1 MIERAFSELERSVH
15 TALETYSNVHRGTG
29 HNSLVTTLLYEKA
42 RDIVL
47 QYLGL
52 DKNDFVVIF
61 CSPYGLRLLQAQLKS
76 AKKSVVSSQAIGLP
90 LGVRALVIERSTL
103 SKAAPF
109 HTGGGSIKI
118 VMYGSV
124 TWADVPGRFE
134 SGTPS
139 IINIIAFVKA
149 LQGITRY
156 GSEIFKSKLLEP
168 STAAEI
174 LYQDEF
180 VQHKGEELL
189 AKLQDALIGGDVCVP
204 TIDGN
209 KPYINFD
216 NAASTP
222 TFLPIWETA
231 CQSLKQSEP
240 VRREIIAEV
249 QKLCADFFDAPLD
262 EYELIFTSNTTEAIN
277 IAAQSLN
284 KGSEEDFEP
293 VVVNT
298 LLEHHSNELPWR
310 YISGASLIRLSGDKD
325 GFLDLSELEKLLCD
339 YNQKHKHKKKRIRLV
354 AVSGTSNVLGSI
366 LDIDGISRIT
376 HKYGAHL
383 LVDGAQSA
391 AHHKIS
397 MQDIQIDFLAISGH
411 KMYAPFGTGA
421 LIARKELLNFRRT
434 ELAHIKQSGEENVVG
449 LAALGKAINLL
460 QRISMGVIRDHERAL
475 TRRTLRGLSRIPGV
489 DIYGVQDASS
499 SKFRRRAG
507 IIVFSLKRVPHNLVA
522 KELAEFG
529 GIGVRN
535 GCFCAHILTR
545 QILRIHPIRSA
556 GARAGLLVGGKV
568 GQAMSVLMPGL
579 VRLSFGIENEVH
591 EVDSL
596 IQVLERINR
605 EPRSP
610 INVTIASSRNGTI
623 FLPRTETEAL
633 IEDFAKASIKK
644 VYEDTQTAALK
655 ENPL

>member
-1 MIERAFSELERSVH
+1 
-15 TALETYSNVHRGTG
+15 
-29 HNSLVTTLLYEKA
+29 LLYEKA

-47 QYLGL
+47 QCLEL
-52 DKNDFVVIF
+52 DKKDFVVIF

-76 AKKSVVSSQAIGLP
+76 AKKFVVSSQAIGLP
-90 LGVRALVIERSTL
+90 LGVRALVIERSAL
-103 SKAAPF
+103 SKTAPF
-109 HTGGGSIKI
+109 HTGGSSIKI

-149 LQGITRY
+149 LQGTTRY
-156 GSEIFKSKLLEP
+156 GSEIFKNKLLEP

-174 LYQDEF
+174 LFQDEF
-180 VQHKGEELL
+180 MQQTGEELL
-189 AKLQDALIGGDVCVP
+189 AQLQNALIGREVCVP

-222 TFLPIWETA
+222 TFLPIWEIV
-231 CQSLKQSEP
+231 CPNLKQPES
-240 VRREIIAEV
+240 VWQQIIAEV
-249 QKLCADFFDAPLD
+249 QKLCGDFFDAPLD
-262 EYELIFTSNTTEAIN
+262 EYDLIFTSNTTEAIN

-284 KGSEEDFEP
+284 NTFEENVEP
-293 VVVNT
+293 VIVNT

-310 YISGASLIRLSGDKD
+310 YISGASLVRLSVDKD
-325 GFLDLSELEKLLCD
+325 GFLDLNELEKLLCD
-339 YNQKHKHKKKRIRLV
+339 YNLNHKHKKKRIRLV
-354 AVSGTSNVLGSI
+354 AASGTSNVLGSI

-397 MQDIQIDFLAISGH
+397 MRDTQIDFLAISGH

-421 LIARKELLNFRRT
+421 LIARKDLLNFRRA
-434 ELAHIKQSGEENVVG
+434 ELARIKQSGEENAVG
-449 LAALGKAINLL
+449 IAALGKAINLL
-460 QRISMGVIRDHERAL
+460 QRISMDVIRNHERTL
-475 TRRTLRGLSRIPGV
+475 TRRALRGLSRIPGI
-489 DIYGVQDASS
+489 DIYGVQDVNSP
-499 SKFRRRAG
+499 KFQRRAG

-545 QILRIHPIRSA
+545 QILGIHPIRSA

-579 VRLSFGIENEVH
+579 VRLSFGIENAIH

-596 IQVLERINR
+596 IGVLDRINR

-610 INVTIASSRNGTI
+610 INLTIASSRNGTI
-623 FLPRTETEAL
+623 FLPRTETEEQ
-633 IEDFAKASIKK
+633 IDDFAEASIKK
-644 VYEDTQTAALK
+644 VYEGGK
-655 ENPL
+655 W